1 VGRDR
6 VELNF
11 TTAFW
16 IMTGFLGLVTLGLGL
31 LLMVFVVARPWP
43 KVADR
48 EGLTLRN
55 GKRFLWSQLTNV
67 QAVTVTGV
75 GGVRMAGRA
84 DLIFGTQTVH
94 VVPVSIGPAQELFA
108 LIEEVT
114 GRPVVSG

>member
-1 VGRDR
+1 MARDR
-6 VELNF
+6 VELDF
-11 TTAFW
+11 TPAFW
-16 IMTGFLGLVTLGLGL
+16 IMTALIGILTLGLGF
-31 LLMVFVVARPWP
+31 LLMLFVVARPWP

-67 QAVTVTGV
+67 QAVTVTGI

-84 DLIFGTQTVH
+84 DLLFGTTTVH
-94 VVPVSIGPAQELFA
+94 VVPVSIAPAQELFA

-114 GRPVVSG
+114 GRPVISG